1 MFVKPLHFEIIF
13 QIQGFKEL
21 LLISPRNE
29 FMFASLIM
37 YIVNTRLYYY
47 EINAMLV
54 YLIRG
59 S

>member
-13 QIQGFKEL
+13 QIQGFREL
-21 LLISPRNE
+21 LLISPRNK
-29 FMFASLIM
+29 FMIASLVM
-37 YIVNTRLYYY
+37 YIVNTRLYHY